1 MPIIAYVNG
10 HFSPIEQATISIED
24 RGFQFG
30 DGVYEVVRTYGG
42 VPFRLHDHLSR
53 LEGSARAVSI
63 PVPLSRTEWEALIRE
78 GLQRSQYAECL
89 VYIQLTRGVAPRAH
103 LFPSPAKPTVVITFR
118 EIPETEGALQ
128 RQGVPVVTLS
138 DLRWGRCS
146 IKSLNLLPNVLAKQ
160 QANDAGA
167 LEAIL
172 VKDGLV
178 TEGCSSNVCLVRDA
192 NIITPALSDRLLAG
206 VTRSVVLE
214 LARKNGILVDE
225 REVPA
230 EELTRA
236 DELLLIGT
244 MIEVL
249 PVSTLNG
256 VPVGDRIPGTVT
268 QAVREAFH
276 RCILSETGQPRRSD

>member
-42 VPFRLHDHLSR
+42 GPFRLHDHLSR

-118 EIPETEGALQ
+118 EIPETDGALQ
-128 RQGVPVVTLS
+128 RQGVPAVTLS
-138 DLRWGRCS
+138 DLRWARCS

-178 TEGCSSNVCLVRDA
+178 TEGCSSNVCLVRDG

-225 REVPA
+225 REVPE

-236 DELLLIGT
+236 DELFLIGT

-249 PVSTLNG
+249 PVSRLNG
-256 VPVGDRIPGTVT
+256 VPVGDRMPGTVT
-268 QAVREAFH
+268 QAVREAFQ

>member
-178 TEGCSSNVCLVRDA
+178 TEGCSSNVCLVRDG

>member
-1 MPIIAYVNG
+1 MPTIAYVNG
-10 HFSPIEQATISIED
+10 HFSPIEQAKISIED

-53 LEGSARAVSI
+53 LESSARAVSI

-78 GLQRSQYAECL
+78 GVQRSEYAACM

-103 LFPSPAKPTVVITFR
+103 LFPSPASPTVVMTFR
-118 EIPETEGALQ
+118 ETVKPDSALQ
-128 RQGVPVVTLS
+128 QQGVPAVTLS
-138 DLRWGRCS
+138 DLRWALCS

-160 QANDAGA
+160 QASDAGA
-167 LEAIL
+167 IEAIL

-178 TEGCSSNVCLVRDA
+178 TEGCSSNVCLVRDG
-192 NIITPALSDRLLAG
+192 NIITPPLSDQLLAG
-206 VTRSVVLE
+206 VTRAVALE
-214 LARKNGILVDE
+214 LARKNGIMVDE
-225 REVPA
+225 REVPE

-236 DELLLIGT
+236 DELFLIGT
-244 MIEVL
+244 TIEVL
-249 PVSTLNG
+249 PVSRLNG
-256 VPVGDRIPGTVT
+256 VPVGDRMPGTVT
-268 QAVREAFH
+268 QAVSDAFQ

>member
-78 GLQRSQYAECL
+78 GLQRSHYAECL

-103 LFPSPAKPTVVITFR
+103 LFPSPASPTVVMTFR

-178 TEGCSSNVCLVRDA
+178 TEGCSSNVCLVRDG

-225 REVPA
+225 REVPE

-236 DELLLIGT
+236 DELFLIGT

>member
-42 VPFRLHDHLSR
+42 GPFRLHDHLSR

-118 EIPETEGALQ
+118 EIPETDGALQ
-128 RQGVPVVTLS
+128 RQGVPAVTLS

-178 TEGCSSNVCLVRDA
+178 TEGCSSNVCLVRDG

-225 REVPA
+225 REVPE

-236 DELLLIGT
+236 DELFLIGT

-249 PVSTLNG
+249 PVSRLNG
-256 VPVGDRIPGTVT
+256 VPVGDRMPGTVT
-268 QAVREAFH
+268 QAVREAFQ

>member
-42 VPFRLHDHLSR
+42 GPFRLHDHLSR

-103 LFPSPAKPTVVITFR
+103 LFPSPAKPTVVMTFR

-138 DLRWGRCS
+138 DLRWARCS

-160 QANDAGA
+160 EANDAGA

-178 TEGCSSNVCLVRDA
+178 TEGCSSNVCLVRDG

-225 REVPA
+225 REVPE

-236 DELLLIGT
+236 DELFLIGT
-244 MIEVL
+244 TIEVL

-268 QAVREAFH
+268 QAVREAFQ
-276 RCILSETGQPRRSD
+276 RCILSETGQESG